1 MRASKALTAITLF
14 VVGLIVLLMPFIH
27 DPLAEIEKLNLKP
40 EVAKVA
46 KRIVAH
52 FEAMILATA
61 ILVLAI
67 GFAVTEVEGNV

>member
-1 MRASKALTAITLF
+1 MRTSKTLTTITLF

-27 DPLAEIEKLNLKP
+27 DPLAEVDKLNLKP
-40 EVAKVA
+40 EVAEAA

-52 FEAMILATA
+52 FEAMILAVT

-67 GFAVTEVEGNV
+67 GFTVTEVEGNV

>member
-27 DPLAEIEKLNLKP
+27 DPTAEIEKLDMNPRLK
-40 EVAKVA
+40 ETA